1 MMLQLI
7 SRLLIIV
14 CALAI
19 YPAYG
24 NNYSISN
31 IADSLKKN
39 ANAVVRMNVAVLRLK
54 DTHYATYTEDKVISI
69 LNPAAESEATITI
82 YYDEDERLVSFKA
95 WVLDA
100 DGNVIKQVSK
110 QDGIDVSAC
119 DDEEI
124 TKTRVKYW
132 NLNQLN
138 TPYTI
143 HYTYQK
149 EFSSTCFLPKWQP
162 ARTEKVAIESARFSL
177 ITEKATANYT
187 SANVVQ
193 TSNLSGSY
201 NWEVNNFP
209 ALKETDYSTNVFQKL
224 PWVAVMAHNFTLY
237 NVSGS
242 SSTKEALGKF
252 VQQLIAG
259 SNELEGLNEP
269 ELEKIVAS
277 GADKK
282 SMVSQLYKY
291 VQRNYR
297 YMSIQLGIG
306 GWQPQ
311 KASVTMKKKYGDC
324 KALVV
329 LMQALLKKVNIDSYY
344 TLINTNDNRIELKE
358 NFLHTFFNHVI
369 LCVPIGNDTIWLE
382 CTSPN
387 APPGYLG
394 SFTENRNG
402 LLISETGAQIVKT
415 PAYTET
421 FNTNRAASEIKTG
434 DDNTHSITSRCTVT
448 GELQERLRYAL
459 ASKDEKRIEP
469 SIFNII
475 HSANTKISSYKIV
488 EIRGDIPSITIDLQL
503 SNQGVVRKTA
513 SRLFIR
519 TDMFKP
525 INSLT
530 MDGGQAYTDVQIQTG
545 LTQSDTL
552 IYAIS
557 AGYVPENF
565 TSGEKRDISSP
576 FGYASIELAYN
587 AGNGSMKIVRT
598 FCLKE
603 GVYPALQFKQFSDFT
618 IKAIKLYCPELVLKK
633 PE

>member
-1 MMLQLI
+1 MFQLAGRI
-7 SRLLIIV
+7 LIIV
-14 CALAI
+14 YVLAI
-19 YPAYG
+19 CPAYG
-24 NNYSISN
+24 NNYSIGS

-39 ANAVVRMNVAVLRLK
+39 ANAVVRMNVAVLKLK
-54 DTHYATYTEDKVISI
+54 DIGNATYFEDKVISI
-69 LNPAAESEATITI
+69 LNPAAENEATITI
-82 YYDEDERLVSFKA
+82 YYDENEKLASFKA

-100 DGNVIKQVSK
+100 DGNVVKQVNK
-110 QDGIDVSAC
+110 QDGIDFSAC

-124 TKTRVKYW
+124 SKTRVKVW
-132 NLNQLN
+132 KLNQLN
-138 TPYTI
+138 LPYSI

-149 EFSSTCFLPKWQP
+149 DFSSTCFLPEWQP
-162 ARTEKVAIESARFSL
+162 ARTEKIAIESAKFSL
-177 ITEKATANYT
+177 ITENATANYT
-187 SANVVQ
+187 TGNVTQ
-193 TSNLSGSY
+193 TSNQHGSY
-201 NWEVNNFP
+201 SWEANNFL
-209 ALKETDYSTNVFQKL
+209 AVREMDYSCSIFQKM
-224 PWVAVMAHNFTLY
+224 PYVAVMPHNFTLY
-237 NVSGS
+237 KITGS
-242 SSTKEALGKF
+242 SSDKESLGKF

-269 ELEKIVAS
+269 ELEKIFTS
-277 GADKK
+277 GSDKK

-329 LMQALLKKVNIDSYY
+329 LMQALLKKANIESYY
-344 TLINTNDNRIELKE
+344 TLINTNDNRIDLNED
-358 NFLHTFFNHVI
+358 FLHTFFNHVI
-369 LCVPIGNDTIWLE
+369 LCVPMGNDTIWLE

-394 SFTENRNG
+394 SFTENRNA
-402 LLISETGAQIVKT
+402 LLISENGGQIVHT

-421 FNTNRAASEIKTG
+421 FNTSRLISEIKAD

-448 GELQERLRYAL
+448 GELQERLRYAI

-475 HSANTKISSYKIV
+475 HSANTKINSYKIIEV
-488 EIRGDIPSITIDLQL
+488 SADIPSITIDLQL

-525 INSLT
+525 INSIS
-530 MDGGQAYTDVQIQTG
+530 MDGDQAYADVQIQTG

-557 AGYVPENF
+557 PEYLPENF
-565 TSGEKRDISSP
+565 TSGEKRELSSP
-576 FGYASIELAYN
+576 FGYAKMELDYN
-587 AGNGSMKIVRT
+587 AEHASMKITRS

-603 GVYPALQFKQFSDFT
+603 GTYPVSKFKQFSDFT
-618 IKAIKLYCPELVLKK
+618 VKAIKLYCPELVLKK